1 LQNKMGGLDPFMNSN
16 LENREKNLGLVVIL
30 NFFTD

>member
-1 LQNKMGGLDPFMNSN
+1 MGGLDSFMNSN
-16 LENREKNLGLVVIL
+16 LENREKDLGVVVIL